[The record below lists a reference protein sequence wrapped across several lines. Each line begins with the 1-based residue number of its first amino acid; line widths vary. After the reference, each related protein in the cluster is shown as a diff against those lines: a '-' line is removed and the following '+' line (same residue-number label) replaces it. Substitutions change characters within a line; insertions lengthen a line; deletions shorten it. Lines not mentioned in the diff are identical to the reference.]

1 MIRTV
6 IIPSMTGELEVIPGL
21 AAAAADDPVRRL
33 VAAWLLGY
41 QSPATR
47 RAYAADMTA
56 WLAFCAGL
64 GTGPLQARRVHADA
78 WARAQQAA
86 GAAPRT
92 AARRLAA
99 VSSWYQYLDGENIRA
114 GSPLEHA
121 RRPAVPD
128 RGETPGLT
136 RGELRRLLAAAREHG
151 SPRSTALLEL
161 LAHTGLRIGE
171 ALSRDVRHLAHDRGH
186 RILRLA
192 RKGGR
197 GDRTIL
203 TAPVTRALEDYL
215 DGRADGP
222 LFTTRTGARMGQPEA
237 WKMTRRLAA
246 RAGLRDRRADQPALT
261 AGRVHH
267 RRPRG
272 RRPPRGR
279 PGRRRARRPPHHP
292 PVRPR
297 PPLPGPPRRLRPHH
311 LARRTGLKAGR
322 TSGHS
327 CSSRAGTVLPDR
339 VLEQHATA
347 RTGPDAFP
355 GLVIAGL
362 RHGDRP
368 PGPQPQ
374 EPQQLRPASRIT
386 RVVHRQPVLRQEGL
400 PLAIGQRAEDAP
412 RVGRILPRR
421 TGRHGRHA
429 PSSVIDWTATWMVT
443 PGDRHLSWLASGP
456 GSESF

>member
-6 IIPSMTGELEVIPGL
+6 IIPSMTGELEVIPGP

-56 WLAFCAGL
+56 WLAFCDRL

-121 RRPAVPD
+121 RRPPVPD

-151 SPRSTALLEL
+151 SPRSIALLEL

-186 RILRLA
+186 RILRLD

-222 LFTTRTGARMGQPEA
+222 LFTTRTGQRMGQPEA

-246 RAGLRDRRADQPALT
+246 RAGLETAAQISPHSLRVAFITGAREAGVPLEDVQDAAGHADPRTTRRYDRGRHSLDRHAAYALT
-261 AGRVHH
+261 A
-267 RRPRG
+267 
-272 RRPPRGR
+272 
-279 PGRRRARRPPHHP
+279 
-292 PVRPR
+292 
-297 PPLPGPPRRLRPHH
+297 
-311 LARRTGLKAGR
+311 
-322 TSGHS
+322 
-327 CSSRAGTVLPDR
+327 
-339 VLEQHATA
+339 
-347 RTGPDAFP
+347 
-355 GLVIAGL
+355 
-362 RHGDRP
+362 
-368 PGPQPQ
+368 
-374 EPQQLRPASRIT
+374 
-386 RVVHRQPVLRQEGL
+386 
-400 PLAIGQRAEDAP
+400 
-412 RVGRILPRR
+412 
-421 TGRHGRHA
+421 
-429 PSSVIDWTATWMVT
+429 
-443 PGDRHLSWLASGP
+443 WLAEP
-456 GSESF
+456 D